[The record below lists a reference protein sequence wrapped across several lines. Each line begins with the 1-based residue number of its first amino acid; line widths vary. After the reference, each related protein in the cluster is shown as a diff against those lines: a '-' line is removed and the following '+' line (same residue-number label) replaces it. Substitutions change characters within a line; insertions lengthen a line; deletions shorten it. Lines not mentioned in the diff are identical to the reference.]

1 MPTQTEAWKAIAKFV
16 IPNIQ
21 DPDFTEFVIPN
32 IQDPN
37 FIDELSEN
45 LILVARETICTP
57 TAQCRQCRDP
67 SGVETSCG
75 NTLVGEV
82 TLKLHVAQSTLIQ
95 STEQFAVIL
104 SEASVPFDQGFQ
116 FAHFHRTNS
125 QYYTCPAMRLE
136 NRLDI

>member
-1 MPTQTEAWKAIAKFV
+1 VPTQTEAWKAITKFV

-21 DPDFTEFVIPN
+21 DPDF
-32 IQDPN
+32 
-37 FIDELSEN
+37 IDELNEN
-45 LILVARETICTP
+45 LILVARATICTP

-67 SGVETSCG
+67 SGAKIPCG
-75 NTLVGEV
+75 NTLVGEI
-82 TLKLHVAQSTLIQ
+82 TLKLHVAQKTLIL
-95 STEQFAVIL
+95 STEREIEQSLKL